1 MFIDYISNAPL
12 LQVQRNAE
20 AQYFLSQKIELE
32 IGSFNPKVDKKCH
45 TSWFQLGSKGFLW

>member
-1 MFIDYISNAPL
+1 MFVDYISNAPL

-45 TSWFQLGSKGFLW
+45 TSWFQLGSKGFL